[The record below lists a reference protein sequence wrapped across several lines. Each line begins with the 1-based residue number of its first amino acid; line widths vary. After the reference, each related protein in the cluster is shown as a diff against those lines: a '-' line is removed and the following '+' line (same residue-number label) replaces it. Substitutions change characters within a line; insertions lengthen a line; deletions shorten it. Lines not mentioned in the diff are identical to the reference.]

1 MAKQDA
7 SSNDQPQTSGSEVAT
22 AAEETAA
29 VAVPA
34 TGLALQFRDWV
45 QQVARDGAEDR
56 AFRVMSR
63 QLEQVL
69 SAETEDEIMAADMQ
83 PTFETRDLVDM
94 EIEVQPELDFVPSA
108 DRFQSPL
115 GVYVQFVAT
124 ALIAKPDRNIAIG
137 QQLIISSG
145 APLVIG
151 KLRTL
156 QANGYLPRAL
166 RIEGVE
172 APNGTVLKLGNI
184 SGRAVRSQSA

>member
-1 MAKQDA
+1 MAGKDA
-7 SSNDQPQTSGSEVAT
+7 SQSTPTGAEVAS
-22 AAEETAA
+22 AAEETGT
-29 VAVPA
+29 VAE
-34 TGLALQFRDWV
+34 TGIALQFRAWV
-45 QQVARDGAEDR
+45 QQVARDGEADR

-69 SAETEDEIMAADMQ
+69 TAENEDAIMDADMQ
-83 PTFETRDLVDM
+83 PTFETRDLVDL
-94 EIEVQPELDFVPSA
+94 EIEVQPELDFAPSA

-124 ALIAKPDRNIAIG
+124 ALTAMPGRNIKVG

-166 RIEGVE
+166 RIVGVE

-184 SGRAVRSQSA
+184 ASRAVRSESS

>member
-1 MAKQDA
+1 MAVKG
-7 SSNDQPQTSGSEVAT
+7 NPENQPTGTEVAST
-22 AAEETAA
+22 GTRETG
-29 VAVPA
+29 VTVPA

-45 QQVARDGAEDR
+45 QQVARDSSEDR

-69 SAETEDEIMAADMQ
+69 SAEDEESIMNADMQ

-124 ALIAKPDRNIAIG
+124 ALTENPDRNIKIG

-166 RIEGVE
+166 RVIGVE

-184 SGRAVRSQSA
+184 AGRAVRSEST